1 MGIVIICFPVCLKMS
16 GQKLKY
22 LKDKKSFWYSDN
34 SLLLSFFYKCR
45 IYAFQVCGQG
55 SSDRLLMVQKA
66 ENKALRIMVFMDE
79 RNPCEPLFP
88 EAKIPIKPKI

>member
-1 MGIVIICFPVCLKMS
+1 MEYVDVNLEKEICPI
-16 GQKLKY
+16 
-22 LKDKKSFWYSDN
+22 
-34 SLLLSFFYKCR
+34 FYKCR